1 MSEEQPMQ
9 NAAAEQTGEEPGSS
23 GVPLEDKS
31 PTRGDASPEA
41 RLEGDSPVK
50 VVKMAEEKV
59 EEVPLPADDKEQ
71 VLKPE
76 VLADIHALWDVF
88 KHEGTDE
95 VDIEELPIIM
105 RALDT
110 EPKKEEIASLVAQ
123 ADQYNEGTFTKDSL
137 IAIMEEKLRPT
148 DTMESLLEKF
158 DLVDKGG
165 SRKMP
170 TPEVK

>member
-1 MSEEQPMQ
+1 MQ
-9 NAAAEQTGEEPGSS
+9 NAAAEQTGEEPESA
-23 GVPLEDKS
+23 GVALDDKS
-31 PTRGDASPEA
+31 PGRGDASPEA
-41 RLEGDSPVK
+41 PLGDDSPVK
-50 VVKMAEEKV
+50 VVKMAEDKI
-59 EEVPLPADDKEQ
+59 EETPLVQDDKEQ

-76 VLADIHALWDVF
+76 VLADINALWDVF

-95 VDIEELPIIM
+95 VDINELPIIM

-110 EPKKEEIASLVAQ
+110 EPKKEEIGDLVAQ
-123 ADQYNEGTFTKDSL
+123 ADQYGEGTFTKDSL

-158 DLVDKGG
+158 DLIDKGG

-170 TPEVK
+170 TPELKQLLMT